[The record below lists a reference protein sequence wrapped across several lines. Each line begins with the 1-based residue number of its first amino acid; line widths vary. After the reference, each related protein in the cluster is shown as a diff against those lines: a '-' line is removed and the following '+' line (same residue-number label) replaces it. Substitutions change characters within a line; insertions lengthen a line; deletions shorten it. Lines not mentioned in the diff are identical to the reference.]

1 MLIEFSH
8 LCRKYNF
15 VPKGIIHVGAHD
27 LEELSSY
34 LSWGVP
40 RTVWIEGNPDLVRK
54 NFNRVDGKDHQ
65 LFHGLVYSED
75 GIDLEFKIT
84 NNTQSSS
91 ILDFFKHEQYHPH
104 VKFIEKK
111 IIKSVTV
118 KTLLE
123 SNRVSPLDF
132 DFVNLDIQGVEL
144 KALKGF
150 GEYLDPI
157 KYIYTEVNSG
167 EVYKGNDT
175 IEELD
180 KYLLGLGFER
190 VETEMSPFEWGDA
203 FYIKT

>member
-27 LEELSSY
+27 LEEMGPYKLQ
-34 LSWGVP
+34 GVS
-40 RTVWIEGNPDLVRK
+40 RTVWIEANPDLVHK
-54 NFNRVDGKDHQ
+54 NLGRVDGKDHQ

-75 GIDLEFKIT
+75 GLDLEFKIT

-91 ILDFFKHEQYHPH
+91 VLDFSKHEHYHPH
-104 VKFIEKK
+104 VKFTESRV
-111 IIKSVTV
+111 IKSVTV
-118 KTLLE
+118 KTLLN
-123 SNRVSPLDF
+123 SNQISPEEF

-144 KALKGF
+144 RALKGF
-150 GEYLDPI
+150 GEYLDHI

-175 IEELD
+175 IQDLD
-180 KYLLGLGFER
+180 EYLFGFGFKR

-203 FYIKT
+203 FYIR